1 MAELR
6 VLHMI
11 GGLNAGGSQSM
22 VLNLYK
28 NVDREKIQFDFI
40 IDEPYQIHYKSLVEE
55 MGGKIYVLPKLKGL
69 NVFKV
74 KKAWKQF
81 FKDHPEYKILH
92 SHVRSYASIYIP
104 IAKKFGVKTIIHSH
118 STSNGKG
125 ITSIIKK
132 FLQRPL
138 RRVADYLMACSTEAG
153 EWLYGKKA
161 CKKENYI
168 FLPNA
173 ISVNSFVFNQEIR
186 EKYRTEL
193 GVQDK
198 FVIGHVG
205 RLSKPKNHIFLLEVF
220 KGVLEKRKDAV
231 LLIVGEGELKRQ
243 IEEKIKQLNISS
255 SVIMLGTRSD
265 VNNLYQAMDVFAFPS
280 LWEGLPVTI
289 VEAQT
294 SGLTSFMSDRVTKD
308 VDLTELVQRLSIND
322 TAIWVEKLS
331 SFSGERVDVVQ
342 KIIDSGFEIKNT
354 AQKITDF
361 YFSLV

>member
-1 MAELR
+1 MIIR
-6 VLHMI
+6 VLQMV
-11 GGLNAGGSQSM
+11 GSLNTGGSQSM

-28 NVDREKIQFDFI
+28 NIDRNKIQFDFI
-40 IDEPYQIHYKSLVEE
+40 IDEPEQTQYKSLIEE
-55 MGGKIYVLPKLKGL
+55 MGGKVYVLPKLNGF

-74 KKAWKQF
+74 KKAWKRF
-81 FKDHPEYKILH
+81 FKEHPEYKILH

-104 IAKKFGVKTIIHSH
+104 IAKKFGLKTIIHSH

-125 ITSIIKK
+125 ASSIIKK
-132 FLQRPL
+132 VLQRPL

-161 CKKENYI
+161 CKKDNYI

-173 ISVNSFVFNQEIR
+173 INVDLFAFDKKIR
-186 EKYRTEL
+186 EEYRKQL
-193 GVQDK
+193 GLEGK

-205 RLSKPKNHIFLLEVF
+205 RLSEPKNHMFLLEVF

-231 LLIVGEGELKRQ
+231 LLIVGEGELRSQ
-243 IEEKIKQLNISS
+243 IEQKIKDLDILS
-255 SVIMLGTRSD
+255 SVIALGSRSD

-289 VEAQT
+289 VESQA
-294 SGLTSFMSDRVTKD
+294 SGLTSFMSNRITKD
-308 VDLTELVQRLSIND
+308 VDLTELVQRLPIDN
-322 TAIWVEKLS
+322 TAVWIDKLA
-331 SFSGERVDVVQ
+331 SFDGERVDVVQ